1 MNTTRAAL
9 ATQRPRPHP
18 ARIDVRCGSR
28 PGSFDV
34 ATQLV
39 MCKCSACRSSTRN
52 DPYTPPEFEA
62 HAGKSSSKKWKVTIK
77 ISISNSNSNS
87 TLGAWLDTYGIEART
102 FSGKVVKRPSSP
114 PPSVTT
120 SAPNIQPPFRNIQ
133 PPFRNIPPNIQP
145 HLAAAAY
152 YHAQAHHAAQEA
164 QEAQAA
170 AARNAPAPRPSPHTP
185 VRQRLVPPTSA
196 PPHPRK
202 DKVKDK
208 ERAADARPPTRR
220 RIDVSLPSSS
230 QPQGPT
236 LSPRAKQINA
246 ALRAGNSPKVTG
258 WRLTDSDRLSV
269 SMEIGSVTFSGTID
283 ESPQLLASAIEV
295 ERLAH
300 VPLPLPMEAVVFVA
314 GNERMVIPHTFFNE
328 DEIAWAMYRLGRHS
342 TWMRRYSTWILT
354 QRDNV

>member
-1 MNTTRAAL
+1 MMNTTRAAL
-9 ATQRPRPHP
+9 ASPRPRP

-39 MCKCSACRSSTRN
+39 TCKCSACRSSSRN

-77 ISISNSNSNS
+77 ILMSNSNSNSNS
-87 TLGAWLDTYGIEART
+87 TLGAWLDEHRIEART
-102 FSGKVVKRPSSP
+102 FSGKVATRPSSP
-114 PPSVTT
+114 PPSVTP
-120 SAPNIQPPFRNIQ
+120 SVPPAAPQQHLPPLNL
-133 PPFRNIPPNIQP
+133 PP
-145 HLAAAAY
+145 HLVAAAY
-152 YHAQAHHAAQEA
+152 YHAQA

-170 AARNAPAPRPSPHTP
+170 AARNVPAPKPSPHTP
-185 VRQRLVPPTSA
+185 ARQRLVPPTSA
-196 PPHPRK
+196 PPPPR
-202 DKVKDK
+202 KDK
-208 ERAADARPPTRR
+208 ERAADGRPPTRR
-220 RIDVSLPSSS
+220 RIDVSLPSE
-230 QPQGPT
+230 
-236 LSPRAKQINA
+236 LSPRAEQINI

-258 WRLTDSDRLSV
+258 WRLTDTDRLSI

-283 ESPQLLASAIEV
+283 ESPQLLASAVEV
-295 ERLAH
+295 ERLEH
-300 VPLPLPMEAVVFVA
+300 VPLPTEAVVFVA
-314 GNERMVIPHTFFNE
+314 GNERMIIPHAFFNE

>member
-9 ATQRPRPHP
+9 ATHRLRP

-77 ISISNSNSNS
+77 ISMSNSNS

-120 SAPNIQPPFRNIQ
+120 SAPQQHLQPNV
-133 PPFRNIPPNIQP
+133 PPPNIPPNMPP

-196 PPHPRK
+196 PPPPRK
-202 DKVKDK
+202 DKVKDN
-208 ERAADARPPTRR
+208 ERAADDRPPTRR

-230 QPQGPT
+230 QTQGPT
-236 LSPRAKQINA
+236 LSPRAEQINA

-283 ESPQLLASAIEV
+283 ESPQLLASAVEV

-328 DEIAWAMYRLGRHS
+328 DEFAWAMYRLGRHS
-342 TWMRRYSTWILT
+342 TWMRRYSTWLLT